1 MAWQPR
7 QEGLDQILQLLKDS
21 QSSDT
26 ATQRAVQQVHMF
38 AMPWCGFSRPPFLT
52 MLSND
57 YVVPKY
63 VFFDVFFH
71 RNLRNSMS
79 ILISITT

>member
-38 AMPWCGFSRPPFLT
+38 TMPWFGFSWPPFLT
-52 MLSND
+52 MISND
-57 YVVPKY
+57 YVVP
-63 VFFDVFFH
+63 
-71 RNLRNSMS
+71 
-79 ILISITT
+79 